1 MVTMWSPQLLAF
13 MWCVNELMEKRIPVM
28 LLRVIEHWFSIGNTC
43 VKWGTYFSHS
53 FKLLCGV
60 RQGGVLSLY
69 LFAVY
74 IDSVYQKA
82 AATRT
87 GCYFKGICFSILMYA
102 DDIILLAPSVS
113 ALQHQIRRRLW
124 KWTPV
129 FWYVY
134 QRQQITLYHGW
145 LASCTALS

>member
-1 MVTMWSPQLLAF
+1 MNHHGLF
-13 MWCVNELMEKRIPVM
+13 IKLMEKRIPVM

-60 RQGGVLSLY
+60 RQGGVLSPY

-82 AATRT
+82 AATRAADAIS
-87 GCYFKGICFSILMYA
+87 KG
-102 DDIILLAPSVS
+102 
-113 ALQHQIRRRLW
+113 
-124 KWTPV
+124 
-129 FWYVY
+129 YV
-134 QRQQITLYHGW
+134 
-145 LASCTALS
+145 LASSYMLTI